1 MTSLLYFDDTK
12 TSTLDCIGDTK
23 LEYAFREIVKDR
35 HDVGEFL
42 KVLSVLPSDAL
53 TSLYRQNILK
63 DFLTKRA
70 SLKRLLSH
78 FGKLKPLYS
87 EYIGNKK
94 KLLGKQISL
103 LQITSIYLKEFLSL
117 LSDIEGS
124 IRNDI
129 FDSEGVN
136 ALKERVTGIVRTEAF
151 KKLYSYAASFER
163 MNPDAPDEALLIVL
177 NDMGRIMKADFASFP
192 QESLPR
198 AKVKRSG
205 FGFFKSKAEEPDDV
219 RPTCHINQASYV
231 LSRAV
236 EQITEIFHNMLRS
249 IYREFSAIADELEFF
264 DTACTYC
271 DYLEE
276 SGIRYCFPQFAEQT
290 KIDRLY
296 DIVLLS
302 DSIENAEIISN
313 DFTVRQND
321 RGIVIDGTNGA
332 GKTVYIRSI
341 VNAYI
346 LAQAGLPI
354 PAESASIEPVSDII
368 TIMAQAEDFDTGMSR
383 FEKEAEQISNMLHRL
398 KPRTLVFINEIF
410 QATSY
415 DEGAQGLF
423 EILNCLTYCKTKW
436 ICATHL
442 ETLKELFRND
452 AAIMWAKVSTDHVVT
467 LSSNV

>member
-1 MTSLLYFDDTK
+1 
-12 TSTLDCIGDTK
+12 
-23 LEYAFREIVKDR
+23 
-35 HDVGEFL
+35 
-42 KVLSVLPSDAL
+42 
-53 TSLYRQNILK
+53 
-63 DFLTKRA
+63 
-70 SLKRLLSH
+70 
-78 FGKLKPLYS
+78 
-87 EYIGNKK
+87 
-94 KLLGKQISL
+94 
-103 LQITSIYLKEFLSL
+103 
-117 LSDIEGS
+117 
-124 IRNDI
+124 
-129 FDSEGVN
+129 
-136 ALKERVTGIVRTEAF
+136 
-151 KKLYSYAASFER
+151 

-177 NDMGRIMKADFASFP
+177 NDMGRIIKADFASFP
-192 QESLPR
+192 QENLPR
-198 AKVKRSG
+198 AKVKRPG
-205 FGFFKSKAEEPDDV
+205 FGFFKSKAEEPDSV

-249 IYREFSAIADELEFF
+249 IYREFSSIADELEFF

-276 SGIRYCFPQFAEQT
+276 SGIGYCFPQFGEQT

-302 DSIENAEIISN
+302 DSIENAEIVSN

-321 RGIVIDGTNGA
+321 RGIIIDGTNGA

-354 PAESASIEPVSDII
+354 PAESASIESVSDII

-415 DEGAQGLF
+415 DEGAQGLS

-442 ETLKELFRND
+442 EALKELFRND

-467 LSSNV
+467 LSSNA